1 MYANKIRRQYVR
13 GVRQLSN
20 LVLIYR
26 GVEIVEKSYKVGDQV
41 SSENAR
47 LGRGVY
53 GRGRG
58 RHCFSLMIYG
68 FCMFEAY
75 ESCFVVF

>member
-1 MYANKIRRQYVR
+1 M
-13 GVRQLSN
+13 SN
-20 LVLIYR
+20 AVLIYS
-26 GVEIVEKSYKVGDQV
+26 GVEIVEKSYKVGYQV
-41 SSENAR
+41 SSENSR
-47 LGRGVY
+47 VGRGVD

-58 RHCFSLMIYG
+58 RHFFSLMIYG